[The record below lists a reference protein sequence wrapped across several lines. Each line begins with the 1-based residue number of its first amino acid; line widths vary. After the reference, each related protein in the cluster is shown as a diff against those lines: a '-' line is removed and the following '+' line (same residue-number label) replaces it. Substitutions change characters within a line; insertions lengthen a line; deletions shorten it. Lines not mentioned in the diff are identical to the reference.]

1 MGLSRSLQYYFEKQT
16 NHNWAI
22 IDPGGMKMIKS
33 WKLTLSCLVF
43 MLLFLITIVI
53 TVSTAFTEPV
63 QIFEDTLI
71 STLGVG
77 MSIFGLAITFIPFR
91 RGEQWAWWVL
101 WYWPIFLVIHIIA
114 LDTVWPDLPL
124 AVLSVVALLLPFRS
138 FFPLISR

>member
-1 MGLSRSLQYYFEKQT
+1 MACSRSLQYCYAKQA
-16 NHNWAI
+16 NHDWFI
-22 IDPGGMKMIKS
+22 ITHGAMKMIKS
-33 WKLTLSCLVF
+33 WKLTLSCLIF

-53 TVSTAFTEPV
+53 TVSTVFTEPV

-77 MSIFGLAITFIPFR
+77 MSIFGVAITIIPFR

-114 LDTVWPDLPL
+114 LDTMWPDLPL
-124 AVLSVVALLLPFRS
+124 ALLSVVALMLPFRS
-138 FFPLISR
+138 FFPR